1 MKEQEYQEFKTL
13 LENLKTQFLESI
25 LQLESEMRQ
34 LTAQSGVDDNIQ
46 ASVKQTDALDHTA
59 VLKQQRD
66 ELADVND
73 ALAKFDNG
81 SYGICEE
88 TGEEIPLER
97 LRVEPQARC
106 IVEAG

>member
-1 MKEQEYQEFKTL
+1 MKQEEYQEFKTL

-25 LQLESEMRQ
+25 LQLESEIRQ
-34 LTAQSGVDDNIQ
+34 LTTQSGVDDNIQ

-59 VLKQQRD
+59 VLIQQRK

-73 ALAKFDNG
+73 ALAKFDDG
-81 SYGICEE
+81 TYGICEE

-106 IVEAG
+106 VVEAG

>member
-1 MKEQEYQEFKTL
+1 MKQEEYQEFKTL

-34 LTAQSGVDDNIQ
+34 LTIQSGVDDDIQ

-59 VLKQQRD
+59 ILKQQRE
-66 ELADVND
+66 ELFDVNH
-73 ALAKFDNG
+73 ALAKFEEG
-81 SYGICEE
+81 GYGICEE
-88 TGEEIPLER
+88 TGEDIPLER

>member
-13 LENLKTQFLESI
+13 LENLKTKFLESI
-25 LQLESEMRQ
+25 LQLESEMKQ
-34 LTAQSGVDDNIQ
+34 LTTQSGVDDEIQ
-46 ASVKQTDALDHTA
+46 ASVKQTDAMDHTA
-59 VLKQQRD
+59 VLQQQRS

-73 ALAKFDNG
+73 ALAKFDDG

-106 IVEAG
+106 IVEVG

>member
-25 LQLESEMRQ
+25 LQLESEMQQ
-34 LTAQSGVDDNIQ
+34 LAMQSGVDDDIQ
-46 ASVKQTDALDHTA
+46 ASVKLTDSMDHTA
-59 VLKQQRD
+59 VLKQQRE

-73 ALAKFDNG
+73 ALAKFEKG
-81 SYGICEE
+81 SYGICED

-97 LRVEPQARC
+97 LRIEPQARC
-106 IVEAG
+106 IVE